1 MLSKNNYKLSNQKLS
16 AKKQRFKI
24 KKLSVGVASVLV
36 GTLFATYTGAEQA
49 SADTQVEPAVAT
61 ETDESTSETKTFKV
75 VEGAD
80 NVAETTPE
88 TSAPV
93 EAPAETSE
101 TVAEA
106 PEAEA
111 TAAPAEESAVADVEV
126 SETPEKATTEE
137 ADAKTPVVEEKT
149 EEVKAPAVAETKVAQ
164 SSGFR
169 AAKADEAKV
178 YSLSGQQPYVDSTGK
193 MSTGKVTSMDGY
205 VNKKKHTSNREEV
218 RVEVKFVPSAPKS
231 SKALPISVE
240 LTGNANYTIPDNIKI
255 NGKTVRLTGDGY
267 FYASGVTVEPNA
279 ENLIEFTI
287 TVTGRLNK
295 VTAFNVWITTA
306 RQGYARP
313 FEAKASDANKAFR
326 TNSLVATNTFD
337 PKAYSNVIQELE
349 APADKVEQV
358 EVPYETVYK
367 ADPELLGGQRQVE
380 KKGVSGQKTVITTHV
395 LGANN
400 QFVAKTSE
408 EITKQPEAE
417 IVRVGTKAETTTE
430 AIPFTT
436 VYEEDPNMKVTDKEV
451 IAVAGV
457 AGQKVTTKSYTLN
470 EQTGELTTQE
480 TVKVTDP
487 VNQVI
492 KHGPSGEINYQ
503 TEYRENKNL
512 TAGETKVIQAGKK
525 GASTKVYDS
534 LNGTATATFS
544 PKTEASVTREPQLI
558 VVLVEKS
565 GVVGK
570 DMYLST
576 DVSKLAPLWD
586 KMEDGDKLL
595 WISAL
600 RIPEKFD
607 DAKASYSVKGQ
618 DAAIKPLES
627 IGTITADQIPARF
640 NISDEDLKNAEIR
653 LETDLFTE
661 NENSLVNNKALVN
674 LLNKAGSRVISIR
687 NTGRNKQEFKKNG
700 FAEKAFQK
708 AKMPYKLDDQAGL
721 FSVTPNLVPTIVYK
735 PLTIAIADPSGELQI
750 TSAQLKVGSEV
761 KDLKVAAGKVQ
772 DEYTPKDDTPIEVS
786 YAFAG
791 KATQT
796 RAIEFNVTADGTSV
810 AKLSTNVQ
818 PKAHFEATTPTN
830 EVIEVGTKP
839 TSTSEEIPFE
849 TTYVTDEKMRADD
862 PEVVLVEG
870 KVGQKVTTINYTLDL
885 NTGKVTAQA
894 PQTVIT
900 AQPITRQIKRGVGK
914 ETSIPYTTTY
924 QASEKLDL
932 NKQEIKVKGKN
943 GVLQPN
949 GVVTRAAVTEIIL
962 VGTKPTVE
970 EKTLDFTTLYTAD
983 PMSLPTDPE
992 VIEQVGKAGK
1002 QVTTTKYKVDR
1013 KTGAVTALE
1022 PTVETTPAVDQIVK
1036 RGTGKTTVVAK
1047 PTKYVANVELAN
1059 KTTRE
1064 VVAGVDGIIHPNGK
1078 VLTEVVARVVEV
1090 GTKPV
1095 VVETAI
1101 EPQVIYQ
1108 NDPTMKKDD
1117 PEVVV
1122 VAGTAGKTIE
1132 TTTFTVDEQTGE
1144 VSSDTAVETIKAID
1158 RVIKRG
1164 SGEENQIPYQTRYE
1178 ADETMVNGTTAVK
1191 VAGQLGIK
1199 HPNGTT
1205 TKEPVTELILVGTK
1219 PVVVETAI
1227 EPQVIYQD
1235 DPTMKKDD
1243 PEVIMVA
1250 GTAGKTIETT
1260 TFAVNEQTGELSS
1273 SVATETIA
1281 ATDRVIKRGSG
1292 EETQIPYQTR
1302 YEADATKQ
1310 NGTKAVKVA
1319 GQVGTKHPNGTTTK
1333 EPVTELILVGTK
1345 PVVVETTIEPQVIYQ
1360 DDPTMKK
1367 DDPEVIVVAGTAGK
1381 TIETTT
1387 FAVNEQT
1394 GELSSS
1400 VATETLKAIDRVI
1413 KRGSGEE
1420 TQIPYQTRYEADA
1433 TKQNGTTAVKVAGQ
1447 VGIKHPNGTTTKEPV
1462 TELILVGT
1470 KPVVVETAI
1479 EPQVIYQ
1486 DDPTMKKDDPEVIV
1500 VPGTAGKTIETTT
1513 FAVNEQTGEL
1523 SSSVATETLKAIDRV
1538 IKRGSG
1544 EETQIPYQTRY
1555 KGDESL
1561 AKGERVVAI
1570 PGQVGIKHPNGT
1582 VTKEPVTE
1590 IILVGTKPE
1599 VVVEELDFTI
1609 LCEADPT
1616 LPVGTTVIVQAGEKG
1631 QKIKTITYR
1640 VDEET
1645 GELIAEETEEVIA
1658 PVTQL
1663 VKQGTK
1669 VEEPQPEVK
1678 PVAKVETPKAQPKVE
1693 LPQTG
1698 DVNENNLALLGLLGL
1713 TGAGLLVVGRRKR
1726 QTK

>member
-1 MLSKNNYKLSNQKLS
+1 
-16 AKKQRFKI
+16 
-24 KKLSVGVASVLV
+24 
-36 GTLFATYTGAEQA
+36 
-49 SADTQVEPAVAT
+49 
-61 ETDESTSETKTFKV
+61 
-75 VEGAD
+75 
-80 NVAETTPE
+80 
-88 TSAPV
+88 
-93 EAPAETSE
+93 
-101 TVAEA
+101 
-106 PEAEA
+106 
-111 TAAPAEESAVADVEV
+111 
-126 SETPEKATTEE
+126 
-137 ADAKTPVVEEKT
+137 
-149 EEVKAPAVAETKVAQ
+149 
-164 SSGFR
+164 
-169 AAKADEAKV
+169 
-178 YSLSGQQPYVDSTGK
+178 
-193 MSTGKVTSMDGY
+193 MDGY
-205 VNKKKHTSNREEV
+205 VDKKKHTTRSEVV
-218 RVEVKFVPSAPKS
+218 RVEVKYVPSAKTG
-231 SKALPISVE
+231 KELPISIE
-240 LTGNANYTIPDNIKI
+240 LTSNSNYELPSSIKV
-255 NGKTVRLTGDGY
+255 NGTSVALTGDGY
-267 FYASGVTVEPNA
+267 YYSKNVKVRPN
-279 ENLIEFTI
+279 EESLIEFT
-287 TVTGRLNK
+287 VNVSGRLNK
-295 VTAFNVWITTA
+295 VTSFNIYIATA
-306 RQGYARP
+306 NQGYGQP
-313 FEAKASDANKAFR
+313 FPAKHQGQAFI
-326 TNSLVATNTFD
+326 NNALVATNKFD
-337 PKAYSNVIQELE
+337 SKAYNDVIQELE

-367 ADPELLGGQRQVE
+367 ADPELLGGQRQ
-380 KKGVSGQKTVITTHV
+380 GVSGQKTVITTHV

-430 AIPFTT
+430 AIPFVT
-436 VYEEDPNMKVTDKEV
+436 VYEEDPTMKVTDKEV

-457 AGQKVTTKSYTLN
+457 ADQKVTTKTYTLN

-525 GASTKVYDS
+525 GASTKVYDPV
-534 LNGTATATFS
+534 NGTATATFS

-558 VVLVEKS
+558 VVLVENS
-565 GVVGK
+565 GVV

-618 DAAIKPLES
+618 DTAIKPLES

-661 NENSLVNNKALVN
+661 NENSLINNKALVN

-687 NTGRNKQEFKKNG
+687 NTGQNKQEFKKFG

-721 FSVTPNLVPTIVYK
+721 LSVTPNLIPTIVYK

-818 PKAHFEATTPTN
+818 PKAHFEVTTPTN
-830 EVIEVGTKP
+830 EIIEVGTKP

-849 TTYVTDEKMRADD
+849 TIYVTDEKMRADA

-885 NTGKVTAQA
+885 NTGKVTAQP
-894 PQTVIT
+894 PQEVIT
-900 AQPITRQIKRGVGK
+900 AKPITHQIKRGVGK
-914 ETSIPYTTTY
+914 ETSLPYTTIY

-1036 RGTGKTTVVAK
+1036 RGTGKTTIVAK

-1064 VVAGVDGIIHPNGK
+1064 VVAGVDGVVHPNGK
-1078 VLTEVVARVVEV
+1078 VLTEVVARV
-1090 GTKPV
+1090 
-1095 VVETAI
+1095 I
-1101 EPQVIYQ
+1101 E
-1108 NDPTMKKDD
+1108 
-1117 PEVVV
+1117 
-1122 VAGTAGKTIE
+1122 
-1132 TTTFTVDEQTGE
+1132 
-1144 VSSDTAVETIKAID
+1144 
-1158 RVIKRG
+1158 
-1164 SGEENQIPYQTRYE
+1164 
-1178 ADETMVNGTTAVK
+1178 
-1191 VAGQLGIK
+1191 
-1199 HPNGTT
+1199 
-1205 TKEPVTELILVGTK
+1205 
-1219 PVVVETAI
+1219 
-1227 EPQVIYQD
+1227 
-1235 DPTMKKDD
+1235 
-1243 PEVIMVA
+1243 
-1250 GTAGKTIETT
+1250 
-1260 TFAVNEQTGELSS
+1260 
-1273 SVATETIA
+1273 
-1281 ATDRVIKRGSG
+1281 
-1292 EETQIPYQTR
+1292 
-1302 YEADATKQ
+1302 
-1310 NGTKAVKVA
+1310 
-1319 GQVGTKHPNGTTTK
+1319 
-1333 EPVTELILVGTK
+1333 
-1345 PVVVETTIEPQVIYQ
+1345 
-1360 DDPTMKK
+1360 
-1367 DDPEVIVVAGTAGK
+1367 
-1381 TIETTT
+1381 
-1387 FAVNEQT
+1387 
-1394 GELSSS
+1394 
-1400 VATETLKAIDRVI
+1400 
-1413 KRGSGEE
+1413 
-1420 TQIPYQTRYEADA
+1420 
-1433 TKQNGTTAVKVAGQ
+1433 
-1447 VGIKHPNGTTTKEPV
+1447 
-1462 TELILVGT
+1462 VGT

-1513 FAVNEQTGEL
+1513 FTVNEQTGEV
-1523 SSSVATETLKAIDRV
+1523 SSSTAVETIKAIDHV

-1544 EETQIPYQTRY
+1544 EENQIPYQTRY
-1555 KGDESL
+1555 EADETM
-1561 AKGERVVAI
+1561 ANGTTAVKVA
-1570 PGQVGIKHPNGT
+1570 GQVGIKHPNGT

-1693 LPQTG
+1693 SPQTG
-1698 DVNENNLALLGLLGL
+1698 DVNENNLSLLGLLGL
-1713 TGAGLLVVGRRKR
+1713 TGAGLLAVGRRKR
-1726 QTK
+1726 QIK

>member
-1 MLSKNNYKLSNQKLS
+1 
-16 AKKQRFKI
+16 
-24 KKLSVGVASVLV
+24 
-36 GTLFATYTGAEQA
+36 
-49 SADTQVEPAVAT
+49 
-61 ETDESTSETKTFKV
+61 
-75 VEGAD
+75 
-80 NVAETTPE
+80 
-88 TSAPV
+88 
-93 EAPAETSE
+93 
-101 TVAEA
+101 
-106 PEAEA
+106 
-111 TAAPAEESAVADVEV
+111 
-126 SETPEKATTEE
+126 
-137 ADAKTPVVEEKT
+137 
-149 EEVKAPAVAETKVAQ
+149 
-164 SSGFR
+164 
-169 AAKADEAKV
+169 
-178 YSLSGQQPYVDSTGK
+178 
-193 MSTGKVTSMDGY
+193 MD
-205 VNKKKHTSNREEV
+205 KKKHTTRSEV
-218 RVEVKFVPSAPKS
+218 VHVEVKYVPSAKTG
-231 SKALPISVE
+231 KELPISIE
-240 LTGNANYTIPDNIKI
+240 LTSNSNYELPSSIKV
-255 NGKTVRLTGDGY
+255 NGTSVALTGDGY
-267 FYASGVTVEPNA
+267 YYSKNVKVRPN
-279 ENLIEFTI
+279 EESLIEFT
-287 TVTGRLNK
+287 VNVSGRLNK
-295 VTAFNVWITTA
+295 VTSFNIYIATA
-306 RQGYARP
+306 NQGYGQP
-313 FEAKASDANKAFR
+313 FPAKHQGQAFI
-326 TNSLVATNTFD
+326 NNALVATNKFD
-337 PKAYSNVIQELE
+337 SKAYNDVIQELE

-430 AIPFTT
+430 AIPFVT
-436 VYEEDPNMKVTDKEV
+436 VYEEDPTMKVTDKEV

-457 AGQKVTTKSYTLN
+457 AGQKVTTKTYTLN

-525 GASTKVYDS
+525 GASTKVYDPV
-534 LNGTATATFS
+534 NGTATATFS

-558 VVLVEKS
+558 VVLVENS
-565 GVVGK
+565 GVV

-618 DAAIKPLES
+618 DTAIKPLES

-661 NENSLVNNKALVN
+661 NENSLINNKALVN

-687 NTGRNKQEFKKNG
+687 NTGQNKQEFKKFG

-721 FSVTPNLVPTIVYK
+721 LSVTPNLIPTIVYK

-818 PKAHFEATTPTN
+818 PKAHFEVTTPTN
-830 EVIEVGTKP
+830 EIIEVGTKP

-849 TTYVTDEKMRADD
+849 TIYVTDEKMRADA

-885 NTGKVTAQA
+885 NTGKVTAQP
-894 PQTVIT
+894 PQEVIT
-900 AQPITRQIKRGVGK
+900 AKPITHQIKRGVGK
-914 ETSIPYTTTY
+914 ETSLPYTTIY

-1036 RGTGKTTVVAK
+1036 RGTGKTTIVAK

-1059 KTTRE
+1059 KTTRG
-1064 VVAGVDGIIHPNGK
+1064 VVAGVDGVVHPNGK
-1078 VLTEVVARVVEV
+1078 VLTEVVARVIEV
-1090 GTKPV
+1090 GTK
-1095 VVETAI
+1095 
-1101 EPQVIYQ
+1101 
-1108 NDPTMKKDD
+1108 
-1117 PEVVV
+1117 
-1122 VAGTAGKTIE
+1122 
-1132 TTTFTVDEQTGE
+1132 
-1144 VSSDTAVETIKAID
+1144 
-1158 RVIKRG
+1158 
-1164 SGEENQIPYQTRYE
+1164 
-1178 ADETMVNGTTAVK
+1178 
-1191 VAGQLGIK
+1191 L
-1199 HPNGTT
+1199 
-1205 TKEPVTELILVGTK
+1205 
-1219 PVVVETAI
+1219 
-1227 EPQVIYQD
+1227 
-1235 DPTMKKDD
+1235 
-1243 PEVIMVA
+1243 
-1250 GTAGKTIETT
+1250 
-1260 TFAVNEQTGELSS
+1260 
-1273 SVATETIA
+1273 
-1281 ATDRVIKRGSG
+1281 
-1292 EETQIPYQTR
+1292 
-1302 YEADATKQ
+1302 
-1310 NGTKAVKVA
+1310 
-1319 GQVGTKHPNGTTTK
+1319 
-1333 EPVTELILVGTK
+1333 
-1345 PVVVETTIEPQVIYQ
+1345 
-1360 DDPTMKK
+1360 
-1367 DDPEVIVVAGTAGK
+1367 
-1381 TIETTT
+1381 
-1387 FAVNEQT
+1387 
-1394 GELSSS
+1394 
-1400 VATETLKAIDRVI
+1400 
-1413 KRGSGEE
+1413 
-1420 TQIPYQTRYEADA
+1420 
-1433 TKQNGTTAVKVAGQ
+1433 
-1447 VGIKHPNGTTTKEPV
+1447 
-1462 TELILVGT
+1462 
-1470 KPVVVETAI
+1470 VVVETAI

-1513 FAVNEQTGEL
+1513 FTVNEQTGEV
-1523 SSSVATETLKAIDRV
+1523 SSSTAVETIKAIDHV

-1616 LPVGTTVIVQAGEKG
+1616 LPVGTTVIVQAGK
-1631 QKIKTITYR
+1631 K
-1640 VDEET
+1640 D
-1645 GELIAEETEEVIA
+1645 
-1658 PVTQL
+1658 
-1663 VKQGTK
+1663 
-1669 VEEPQPEVK
+1669 
-1678 PVAKVETPKAQPKVE
+1678 
-1693 LPQTG
+1693 
-1698 DVNENNLALLGLLGL
+1698 
-1713 TGAGLLVVGRRKR
+1713 KR
-1726 QTK
+1726 SRP

>member
-1 MLSKNNYKLSNQKLS
+1 
-16 AKKQRFKI
+16 
-24 KKLSVGVASVLV
+24 
-36 GTLFATYTGAEQA
+36 
-49 SADTQVEPAVAT
+49 
-61 ETDESTSETKTFKV
+61 
-75 VEGAD
+75 
-80 NVAETTPE
+80 
-88 TSAPV
+88 
-93 EAPAETSE
+93 
-101 TVAEA
+101 
-106 PEAEA
+106 
-111 TAAPAEESAVADVEV
+111 
-126 SETPEKATTEE
+126 
-137 ADAKTPVVEEKT
+137 
-149 EEVKAPAVAETKVAQ
+149 
-164 SSGFR
+164 
-169 AAKADEAKV
+169 
-178 YSLSGQQPYVDSTGK
+178 
-193 MSTGKVTSMDGY
+193 MD
-205 VNKKKHTSNREEV
+205 KKKHTTRSEVV
-218 RVEVKFVPSAPKS
+218 RVEVKYVPSAKTG
-231 SKALPISVE
+231 KELPISIE
-240 LTGNANYTIPDNIKI
+240 LTSNSNYELPSSIKV
-255 NGKTVRLTGDGY
+255 NGTSVALTGDGY
-267 FYASGVTVEPNA
+267 YYSKNVKVRPN
-279 ENLIEFTI
+279 EESLIEFTVNI
-287 TVTGRLNK
+287 SGRLNK
-295 VTAFNVWITTA
+295 VTSFNIYIATA
-306 RQGYARP
+306 NQGYGQP
-313 FEAKASDANKAFR
+313 FPAKHQGQAFI
-326 TNSLVATNTFD
+326 NNALVATNKFD
-337 PKAYSNVIQELE
+337 SKAYNDVIQELE

-430 AIPFTT
+430 AIPFVT
-436 VYEEDPNMKVTDKEV
+436 VYEEDPTMKVTDKEV

-457 AGQKVTTKSYTLN
+457 AGQKVTTKTYTLN

-525 GASTKVYDS
+525 GASTKVYDPV
-534 LNGTATATFS
+534 NGTATATFS

-558 VVLVEKS
+558 VVLVENS
-565 GVVGK
+565 GVV

-618 DAAIKPLES
+618 DTAIKPLES

-661 NENSLVNNKALVN
+661 NENSLINNKALVN

-687 NTGRNKQEFKKNG
+687 NTGQNKQEFKKFG

-721 FSVTPNLVPTIVYK
+721 LSVTPNLIPTIVYK

-818 PKAHFEATTPTN
+818 PKAHFEVTTPTN
-830 EVIEVGTKP
+830 EIIEVGTKP

-849 TTYVTDEKMRADD
+849 TIYVTDEKMRADA

-885 NTGKVTAQA
+885 NTGKVTAQP
-894 PQTVIT
+894 PQEVIT
-900 AQPITRQIKRGVGK
+900 AKPITHQIKRGVGK
-914 ETSIPYTTTY
+914 ETSLPYTTIY

-1036 RGTGKTTVVAK
+1036 RGTGKTTIVAK

-1064 VVAGVDGIIHPNGK
+1064 VVAGVVHPNGK
-1078 VLTEVVARVVEV
+1078 VLTEVVARV
-1090 GTKPV
+1090 
-1095 VVETAI
+1095 I
-1101 EPQVIYQ
+1101 E
-1108 NDPTMKKDD
+1108 
-1117 PEVVV
+1117 
-1122 VAGTAGKTIE
+1122 
-1132 TTTFTVDEQTGE
+1132 
-1144 VSSDTAVETIKAID
+1144 
-1158 RVIKRG
+1158 
-1164 SGEENQIPYQTRYE
+1164 
-1178 ADETMVNGTTAVK
+1178 
-1191 VAGQLGIK
+1191 
-1199 HPNGTT
+1199 
-1205 TKEPVTELILVGTK
+1205 VGTK

-1243 PEVIMVA
+1243 PEVIVVP

-1260 TFAVNEQTGELSS
+1260 TFTVNEQTGEVSS
-1273 SVATETIA
+1273 STAVETIKA
-1281 ATDRVIKRGSG
+1281 IDHVIKRGSG
-1292 EETQIPYQTR
+1292 EENQIPYQTR
-1302 YEADATKQ
+1302 YEAD
-1310 NGTKAVKVA
+1310 
-1319 GQVGTKHPNGTTTK
+1319 
-1333 EPVTELILVGTK
+1333 
-1345 PVVVETTIEPQVIYQ
+1345 ET
-1360 DDPTMKK
+1360 M
-1367 DDPEVIVVAGTAGK
+1367 A
-1381 TIETTT
+1381 
-1387 FAVNEQT
+1387 
-1394 GELSSS
+1394 
-1400 VATETLKAIDRVI
+1400 
-1413 KRGSGEE
+1413 
-1420 TQIPYQTRYEADA
+1420 
-1433 TKQNGTTAVKVAGQ
+1433 NGTTAVKVAGQ

-1523 SSSVATETLKAIDRV
+1523 SSSVATEMIKAIDRVIKRGSGEETQIPYQTRYKADATKTNGEKAVKVAGQVGIKHPNGTVTKEPVTELILVGTKPVVVETAIEPQVIYQDDPTMKKDDPEVIVVPGTAGKTIETTTFAVNEQTGELSSSVATETIAAIDRV

-1698 DVNENNLALLGLLGL
+1698 DVNENNLSLLGLLGL
-1713 TGAGLLVVGRRKR
+1713 TGAGLLAVGRRKR
-1726 QTK
+1726 QIK

>member
-1 MLSKNNYKLSNQKLS
+1 MTPAPAIQAETEAPVVDTEASK
-16 AKKQRFKI
+16 
-24 KKLSVGVASVLV
+24 ASVN
-36 GTLFATYTGAEQA
+36 TEAK
-49 SADTQVEPAVAT
+49 AVT
-61 ETDESTSETKTFKV
+61 
-75 VEGAD
+75 
-80 NVAETTPE
+80 N
-88 TSAPV
+88 
-93 EAPAETSE
+93 
-101 TVAEA
+101 
-106 PEAEA
+106 
-111 TAAPAEESAVADVEV
+111 
-126 SETPEKATTEE
+126 E
-137 ADAKTPVVEEKT
+137 ADPVPVVENEYS
-149 EEVKAPAVAETKVAQ
+149 Q

-169 AAKADEAKV
+169 AAKANEVKVYILDSQVAIKNGGAKV
-178 YSLSGQQPYVDSTGK
+178 TA
-193 MSTGKVTSMDGY
+193 MDGY
-205 VNKKKHTSNREEV
+205 VDKKKHTTRSEVV
-218 RVEVKFVPSAPKS
+218 RVEVKYVPSAKTG
-231 SKALPISVE
+231 KELPISIE
-240 LTGNANYTIPDNIKI
+240 LTSNSNYELPSSIKV
-255 NGKTVRLTGDGY
+255 NGTSVALTGDGY
-267 FYASGVTVEPNA
+267 YYSKNVKVRPN
-279 ENLIEFTI
+279 EESVIEFT
-287 TVTGRLNK
+287 VNVSGRLNK
-295 VTAFNVWITTA
+295 VTSFNIYIATA
-306 RQGYARP
+306 NQGYAQP
-313 FEAKASDANKAFR
+313 FPAKHQGQAFI
-326 TNSLVATNTFD
+326 NNALVATNKFD
-337 PKAYSNVIQELE
+337 SKAYNDVIQELE
-349 APADKVEQV
+349 APDNKV

-380 KKGVSGQKTVITTHV
+380 KKGVSGKKTVITTHV

-430 AIPFTT
+430 AIPFVT
-436 VYEEDPNMKVTDKEV
+436 VYEEDPTMKVTDKEV

-457 AGQKVTTKSYTLN
+457 AGQKVTTKTYTLN

-525 GASTKVYDS
+525 GASTKVYDPV
-534 LNGTATATFS
+534 NGTATATFS

-558 VVLVEKS
+558 VVLVENS

-661 NENSLVNNKALVN
+661 NENSLINNKALVN
-674 LLNKAGSRVISIR
+674 LLNKASSRVISIR
-687 NTGRNKQEFKKNG
+687 NTGQNKQEFKKFG

-721 FSVTPNLVPTIVYK
+721 LSVTPNLIPTIVYK

-750 TSAQLKVGSEV
+750 TSAQLKVGFEV

-818 PKAHFEATTPTN
+818 PKAHFEVTTPTN
-830 EVIEVGTKP
+830 EIIEVGTKP

-849 TTYVTDEKMRADD
+849 TIYVTDEKMRADA

-885 NTGKVTAQA
+885 NTGKVTAQP
-894 PQTVIT
+894 PQEVIT
-900 AQPITRQIKRGVGK
+900 AKPITHQIKRGVGK
-914 ETSIPYTTTY
+914 ETSLLYTTIY

-1022 PTVETTPAVDQIVK
+1022 PTVETTPVVDQIVK
-1036 RGTGKTTVVAK
+1036 RGTGKTTIVAK

-1064 VVAGVDGIIHPNGK
+1064 VVAGVDGVVHQNGK
-1078 VLTEVVARVVEV
+1078 VLTEVVARVIEV

-1108 NDPTMKKDD
+1108 DDPTMKKDD
-1117 PEVVV
+1117 PEVIVV
-1122 VAGTAGKTIE
+1122 PGTAGKTIE
-1132 TTTFTVDEQTGE
+1132 TTTFTVNEQTGE
-1144 VSSDTAVETIKAID
+1144 VSSSTAVETIKAID

-1178 ADETMVNGTTAVK
+1178 ADETMAN
-1191 VAGQLGIK
+1191 
-1199 HPNGTT
+1199 
-1205 TKEPVTELILVGTK
+1205 
-1219 PVVVETAI
+1219 
-1227 EPQVIYQD
+1227 D
-1235 DPTMKKDD
+1235 
-1243 PEVIMVA
+1243 
-1250 GTAGKTIETT
+1250 
-1260 TFAVNEQTGELSS
+1260 
-1273 SVATETIA
+1273 
-1281 ATDRVIKRGSG
+1281 
-1292 EETQIPYQTR
+1292 
-1302 YEADATKQ
+1302 
-1310 NGTKAVKVA
+1310 
-1319 GQVGTKHPNGTTTK
+1319 
-1333 EPVTELILVGTK
+1333 
-1345 PVVVETTIEPQVIYQ
+1345 
-1360 DDPTMKK
+1360 
-1367 DDPEVIVVAGTAGK
+1367 
-1381 TIETTT
+1381 
-1387 FAVNEQT
+1387 
-1394 GELSSS
+1394 
-1400 VATETLKAIDRVI
+1400 
-1413 KRGSGEE
+1413 
-1420 TQIPYQTRYEADA
+1420 
-1433 TKQNGTTAVKVAGQ
+1433 TTAVKVAGQ

-1523 SSSVATETLKAIDRV
+1523 SSSVATEMIKAIDRVIKRGSGEETQIPYQTRYKADATKTNGEKAVKVAGQVGIKHPNGTVTKEPVTELILVGTKPVVVETAIEPQVIYQDDPTMKKDDPEVIVVPGTAGKTIETTTFAVNEQTGELSSSVATETIAAINRV

-1678 PVAKVETPKAQPKVE
+1678 PAAKVETPKAQTKVE

-1698 DVNENNLALLGLLGL
+1698 DVNENNLSLLGLLGL
-1713 TGAGLLVVGRRKR
+1713 TGAGLLAVGRRKR
-1726 QTK
+1726 QIK

>member
-1 MLSKNNYKLSNQKLS
+1 MLSKNNHKLSNQKLS

-36 GTLFATYTGAEQA
+36 GTMFATYTGADRA
-49 SADTQVEPAVAT
+49 SADTQVDPAVAT
-61 ETDESTSETKTFKV
+61 TETDDIKESSENDTLKLTEASTEV
-75 VEGAD
+75 TETMPENTETETVEE
-80 NVAETTPE
+80 AETPVE
-88 TSAPV
+88 TSVTPTPAIQEETEAPV
-93 EAPAETSE
+93 VDTETSE
-101 TVAEA
+101 TSANTEAKAE
-106 PEAEA
+106 
-111 TAAPAEESAVADVEV
+111 
-126 SETPEKATTEE
+126 TTEV
-137 ADAKTPVVEEKT
+137 DP
-149 EEVKAPAVAETKVAQ
+149 APVAETEYNQ

-169 AAKADEAKV
+169 AAKANEVKV
-178 YSLSGQQPYVDSTGK
+178 YSLDSQVAVKNG
-193 MSTGKVTSMDGY
+193 GAKVTAMDGY
-205 VNKKKHTSNREEV
+205 VDKKKHTTRSEVV
-218 RVEVKFVPSAPKS
+218 RVEVKYVPSAKTG
-231 SKALPISVE
+231 KELPISIE
-240 LTGNANYTIPDNIKI
+240 LTSNSNYELPSSIKV
-255 NGKTVRLTGDGY
+255 NGTSVALNGDGY
-267 FYASGVTVEPNA
+267 YYSKNVKVRPN
-279 ENLIEFTI
+279 EESVIEFT
-287 TVTGRLNK
+287 VNVSGRLNK
-295 VTAFNVWITTA
+295 VTSFNIYIATA
-306 RQGYARP
+306 NQGYAQP
-313 FEAKASDANKAFR
+313 FPAKHQGQAFI
-326 TNSLVATNTFD
+326 NNALVATNKFD
-337 PKAYSNVIQELE
+337 SKAYSDVIQELE

-380 KKGVSGQKTVITTHV
+380 KKGVSGQKTVVTTHV

-417 IVRVGTKAETTTE
+417 VVRVGTKAETTTE
-430 AIPFTT
+430 AIPFVT

-457 AGQKVTTKSYTLN
+457 AGQKVTTKTYTLN

-512 TAGETKVIQAGKK
+512 TAGETKVIQAGQK
-525 GASTKVYDS
+525 GASTKVYDPV
-534 LNGTATATFS
+534 NGTATTTFS

-558 VVLVEKS
+558 VVLVENS

-687 NTGRNKQEFKKNG
+687 NTGRNKQEFKKSG

-721 FSVTPNLVPTIVYK
+721 LSVTPNLIPTIVYK

-761 KDLKVAAGKVQ
+761 KDLNVTAGKVQ

-796 RAIEFNVTADGTSV
+796 RAIEFNVTADGASV

-830 EVIEVGTKP
+830 EIIEVGTKP

-849 TTYVTDEKMRADD
+849 TTYVTDEKMRADE

-870 KVGQKVTTINYTLDL
+870 KVGQQVTTINYTLDL
-885 NTGKVTAQA
+885 NTGKVTAQE

-970 EKTLDFTTLYTAD
+970 EKTIDFTTLYTAD

-992 VIEQVGKAGK
+992 VIEQVGKVGK

-1022 PTVETTPAVDQIVK
+1022 PTVETTPAIDQIVK

-1064 VVAGVDGIIHPNGK
+1064 VVAGVDGIVHPNGK

-1132 TTTFTVDEQTGE
+1132 TTTFTVNEQTGE
-1144 VSSDTAVETIKAID
+1144 VSSSTAVETLKAID

-1178 ADETMVNGTTAVK
+1178 ADETMANGTTAVK
-1191 VAGQLGIK
+1191 VAGQVGIK

-1243 PEVIMVA
+1243 PEVVVVP

-1260 TFAVNEQTGELSS
+1260 TFVVDEQTGEVSS

-1281 ATDRVIKRGSG
+1281 AIDRVIKRGSG

-1310 NGTKAVKVA
+1310 NGTTAVKVA
-1319 GQVGTKHPNGTTTK
+1319 GQVGIKHPNGTTTK

-1345 PVVVETTIEPQVIYQ
+1345 PVVVETAIEPQVIYQ

-1400 VATETLKAIDRVI
+1400 VATETIAAIDRVI

-1500 VPGTAGKTIETTT
+1500 VPGTAGKTIETTS
-1513 FAVNEQTGEL
+1513 FAVNEQTGEV
-1523 SSSVATETLKAIDRV
+1523 SSSVATETIAAIDRV

-1713 TGAGLLVVGRRKR
+1713 TGAGLLAVGRRKR

>member
-1 MLSKNNYKLSNQKLS
+1 M
-16 AKKQRFKI
+16 
-24 KKLSVGVASVLV
+24 
-36 GTLFATYTGAEQA
+36 
-49 SADTQVEPAVAT
+49 
-61 ETDESTSETKTFKV
+61 
-75 VEGAD
+75 
-80 NVAETTPE
+80 
-88 TSAPV
+88 
-93 EAPAETSE
+93 
-101 TVAEA
+101 
-106 PEAEA
+106 
-111 TAAPAEESAVADVEV
+111 
-126 SETPEKATTEE
+126 
-137 ADAKTPVVEEKT
+137 
-149 EEVKAPAVAETKVAQ
+149 
-164 SSGFR
+164 
-169 AAKADEAKV
+169 
-178 YSLSGQQPYVDSTGK
+178 
-193 MSTGKVTSMDGY
+193 
-205 VNKKKHTSNREEV
+205 
-218 RVEVKFVPSAPKS
+218 
-231 SKALPISVE
+231 
-240 LTGNANYTIPDNIKI
+240 
-255 NGKTVRLTGDGY
+255 
-267 FYASGVTVEPNA
+267 
-279 ENLIEFTI
+279 
-287 TVTGRLNK
+287 
-295 VTAFNVWITTA
+295 
-306 RQGYARP
+306 
-313 FEAKASDANKAFR
+313 
-326 TNSLVATNTFD
+326 
-337 PKAYSNVIQELE
+337 
-349 APADKVEQV
+349 
-358 EVPYETVYK
+358 
-367 ADPELLGGQRQVE
+367 E

-430 AIPFTT
+430 AIPFVT
-436 VYEEDPNMKVTDKEV
+436 VYEEDPTMKVTDKEV

-457 AGQKVTTKSYTLN
+457 AGQKVTTKTYTLN

-525 GASTKVYDS
+525 GASTKVYDPV
-534 LNGTATATFS
+534 NGTATATFS

-558 VVLVEKS
+558 VVLVENS
-565 GVVGK
+565 GVV

-618 DAAIKPLES
+618 DTAIKPLES

-661 NENSLVNNKALVN
+661 NENSLINNKALVN

-687 NTGRNKQEFKKNG
+687 NTGQNKQEFKKFG

-721 FSVTPNLVPTIVYK
+721 LSVTPNLIPTIVYK

-772 DEYTPKDDTPIEVS
+772 DEYTPKDDTPIEEVS

-796 RAIEFNVTADGTSV
+796 RAIEFNVTADGKSV

-818 PKAHFEATTPTN
+818 PKAHFEVTTPTN
-830 EVIEVGTKP
+830 EIIEVGTKP

-849 TTYVTDEKMRADD
+849 TIYVTDEKMRADA

-870 KVGQKVTTINYTLDL
+870 KVGQKVTTINYTHDL
-885 NTGKVTAQA
+885 NTGKVTAQP
-894 PQTVIT
+894 PQEVIT
-900 AQPITRQIKRGVGK
+900 AKPITHQIKRGVGK
-914 ETSIPYTTTY
+914 ETSLPYTTIY

-1036 RGTGKTTVVAK
+1036 RGTGKTTIVAK

-1064 VVAGVDGIIHPNGK
+1064 VVAGVDGVVHPNGK
-1078 VLTEVVARVVEV
+1078 VLTEVVARV
-1090 GTKPV
+1090 
-1095 VVETAI
+1095 I
-1101 EPQVIYQ
+1101 E
-1108 NDPTMKKDD
+1108 
-1117 PEVVV
+1117 
-1122 VAGTAGKTIE
+1122 
-1132 TTTFTVDEQTGE
+1132 
-1144 VSSDTAVETIKAID
+1144 
-1158 RVIKRG
+1158 
-1164 SGEENQIPYQTRYE
+1164 
-1178 ADETMVNGTTAVK
+1178 
-1191 VAGQLGIK
+1191 
-1199 HPNGTT
+1199 
-1205 TKEPVTELILVGTK
+1205 
-1219 PVVVETAI
+1219 
-1227 EPQVIYQD
+1227 
-1235 DPTMKKDD
+1235 
-1243 PEVIMVA
+1243 
-1250 GTAGKTIETT
+1250 
-1260 TFAVNEQTGELSS
+1260 
-1273 SVATETIA
+1273 
-1281 ATDRVIKRGSG
+1281 
-1292 EETQIPYQTR
+1292 
-1302 YEADATKQ
+1302 
-1310 NGTKAVKVA
+1310 
-1319 GQVGTKHPNGTTTK
+1319 
-1333 EPVTELILVGTK
+1333 
-1345 PVVVETTIEPQVIYQ
+1345 
-1360 DDPTMKK
+1360 
-1367 DDPEVIVVAGTAGK
+1367 
-1381 TIETTT
+1381 
-1387 FAVNEQT
+1387 
-1394 GELSSS
+1394 
-1400 VATETLKAIDRVI
+1400 
-1413 KRGSGEE
+1413 
-1420 TQIPYQTRYEADA
+1420 
-1433 TKQNGTTAVKVAGQ
+1433 
-1447 VGIKHPNGTTTKEPV
+1447 
-1462 TELILVGT
+1462 VGT

-1513 FAVNEQTGEL
+1513 FTVNEQTGEVSSSTAVETIKAIDHVIKRGSGEENQIPYQTRYEADETMANGTTAVKVAGQVGIKHPNGTTTKEPVTELILVGTKPVVVETAIEPQYQDDPTMKKDDPEVIVVPGTAGKTIETTTFAVNEQTGEL
-1523 SSSVATETLKAIDRV
+1523 SSSVATEMIKAIDRV

-1555 KGDESL
+1555 KAD
-1561 AKGERVVAI
+1561 ATKTNGEKAVKVA
-1570 PGQVGIKHPNGT
+1570 GQVGIKHPNGT

-1609 LCEADPT
+1609 LCEANPT

-1698 DVNENNLALLGLLGL
+1698 DVNENNLSLLGLLGL
-1713 TGAGLLVVGRRKR
+1713 TGAGLLAVGRRKR
-1726 QTK
+1726 QIK

>member
-1 MLSKNNYKLSNQKLS
+1 
-16 AKKQRFKI
+16 
-24 KKLSVGVASVLV
+24 
-36 GTLFATYTGAEQA
+36 
-49 SADTQVEPAVAT
+49 
-61 ETDESTSETKTFKV
+61 
-75 VEGAD
+75 
-80 NVAETTPE
+80 
-88 TSAPV
+88 
-93 EAPAETSE
+93 
-101 TVAEA
+101 
-106 PEAEA
+106 
-111 TAAPAEESAVADVEV
+111 
-126 SETPEKATTEE
+126 
-137 ADAKTPVVEEKT
+137 
-149 EEVKAPAVAETKVAQ
+149 
-164 SSGFR
+164 
-169 AAKADEAKV
+169 
-178 YSLSGQQPYVDSTGK
+178 
-193 MSTGKVTSMDGY
+193 MDGY
-205 VNKKKHTSNREEV
+205 VDKKKHTTRSEVV
-218 RVEVKFVPSAPKS
+218 RVEVKYVPSAKTG
-231 SKALPISVE
+231 KELPISIE
-240 LTGNANYTIPDNIKI
+240 LTSNSNYELPSSIKV
-255 NGKTVRLTGDGY
+255 NGTSVALTGDGY
-267 FYASGVTVEPNA
+267 YYSKNVKVRPN
-279 ENLIEFTI
+279 EESLIEFT
-287 TVTGRLNK
+287 VNVSGRLNK
-295 VTAFNVWITTA
+295 VTSFNIYIATA
-306 RQGYARP
+306 NQGYGQP
-313 FEAKASDANKAFR
+313 FPAKHQGQAFI
-326 TNSLVATNTFD
+326 NNALVATNKFD
-337 PKAYSNVIQELE
+337 SKAYNDVIQELE
-349 APADKVEQV
+349 APADKV

-430 AIPFTT
+430 AIPFVT
-436 VYEEDPNMKVTDKEV
+436 VYEEDPTMKVTDKEV

-457 AGQKVTTKSYTLN
+457 AGQKVTTKTYTLN

-525 GASTKVYDS
+525 GASTKVYDPVNS
-534 LNGTATATFS
+534 TATATFS

-558 VVLVEKS
+558 VVLVENS
-565 GVVGK
+565 GVV

-618 DAAIKPLES
+618 DTAIKPLES

-661 NENSLVNNKALVN
+661 NENSLINNKALVN

-687 NTGRNKQEFKKNG
+687 NTGQNKQEFKKFG

-721 FSVTPNLVPTIVYK
+721 LSVTPNLIPTIVYK

-796 RAIEFNVTADGTSV
+796 RAIEFNVTADVTSV

-818 PKAHFEATTPTN
+818 PKAHFEVTTPTN
-830 EVIEVGTKP
+830 EIIEVGTKP

-849 TTYVTDEKMRADD
+849 TIYVTDEKMRADAR
-862 PEVVLVEG
+862 EVVLVEG

-885 NTGKVTAQA
+885 NTGKVTAQP
-894 PQTVIT
+894 PQEVIT
-900 AQPITRQIKRGVGK
+900 AKPITHQIKRGVGK
-914 ETSIPYTTTY
+914 ETSLPYTTIY

-1064 VVAGVDGIIHPNGK
+1064 VVAGVDGVVHPNGK
-1078 VLTEVVARVVEV
+1078 VLTEVVARV
-1090 GTKPV
+1090 
-1095 VVETAI
+1095 I
-1101 EPQVIYQ
+1101 E
-1108 NDPTMKKDD
+1108 
-1117 PEVVV
+1117 
-1122 VAGTAGKTIE
+1122 
-1132 TTTFTVDEQTGE
+1132 
-1144 VSSDTAVETIKAID
+1144 
-1158 RVIKRG
+1158 
-1164 SGEENQIPYQTRYE
+1164 
-1178 ADETMVNGTTAVK
+1178 
-1191 VAGQLGIK
+1191 
-1199 HPNGTT
+1199 
-1205 TKEPVTELILVGTK
+1205 VGTK

-1243 PEVIMVA
+1243 PEVIVIP

-1273 SVATETIA
+1273 SVATEMI
-1281 ATDRVIKRGSG
+1281 
-1292 EETQIPYQTR
+1292 
-1302 YEADATKQ
+1302 
-1310 NGTKAVKVA
+1310 
-1319 GQVGTKHPNGTTTK
+1319 
-1333 EPVTELILVGTK
+1333 
-1345 PVVVETTIEPQVIYQ
+1345 
-1360 DDPTMKK
+1360 
-1367 DDPEVIVVAGTAGK
+1367 
-1381 TIETTT
+1381 
-1387 FAVNEQT
+1387 
-1394 GELSSS
+1394 
-1400 VATETLKAIDRVI
+1400 KAIDRVI

-1433 TKQNGTTAVKVAGQ
+1433 TKTNGEKAVKVAGQ

-1500 VPGTAGKTIETTT
+1500 IPGTAGKTIETTT

-1523 SSSVATETLKAIDRV
+1523 SSSVATETIAAIDRV
-1538 IKRGSG
+1538 TKRGSG

-1555 KGDESL
+1555 KCDESL

-1698 DVNENNLALLGLLGL
+1698 DVNENNLSLLGLLGF
-1713 TGAGLLVVGRRKR
+1713 TGAGLLAVGRRKR
-1726 QTK
+1726 QIK

>member
-1 MLSKNNYKLSNQKLS
+1 M
-16 AKKQRFKI
+16 
-24 KKLSVGVASVLV
+24 
-36 GTLFATYTGAEQA
+36 
-49 SADTQVEPAVAT
+49 
-61 ETDESTSETKTFKV
+61 
-75 VEGAD
+75 
-80 NVAETTPE
+80 
-88 TSAPV
+88 
-93 EAPAETSE
+93 
-101 TVAEA
+101 
-106 PEAEA
+106 
-111 TAAPAEESAVADVEV
+111 
-126 SETPEKATTEE
+126 
-137 ADAKTPVVEEKT
+137 
-149 EEVKAPAVAETKVAQ
+149 
-164 SSGFR
+164 
-169 AAKADEAKV
+169 
-178 YSLSGQQPYVDSTGK
+178 
-193 MSTGKVTSMDGY
+193 
-205 VNKKKHTSNREEV
+205 
-218 RVEVKFVPSAPKS
+218 
-231 SKALPISVE
+231 
-240 LTGNANYTIPDNIKI
+240 
-255 NGKTVRLTGDGY
+255 
-267 FYASGVTVEPNA
+267 
-279 ENLIEFTI
+279 
-287 TVTGRLNK
+287 
-295 VTAFNVWITTA
+295 
-306 RQGYARP
+306 
-313 FEAKASDANKAFR
+313 
-326 TNSLVATNTFD
+326 
-337 PKAYSNVIQELE
+337 
-349 APADKVEQV
+349 
-358 EVPYETVYK
+358 
-367 ADPELLGGQRQVE
+367 E

-430 AIPFTT
+430 AIPFVT
-436 VYEEDPNMKVTDKEV
+436 VYEEDPTMKVTDKEV

-457 AGQKVTTKSYTLN
+457 AGQKVTTKTYTLN

-525 GASTKVYDS
+525 GASTKVYDPV
-534 LNGTATATFS
+534 NGTATATFS

-558 VVLVEKS
+558 VVLVENS
-565 GVVGK
+565 GVV

-618 DAAIKPLES
+618 DTAIKPLES

-661 NENSLVNNKALVN
+661 NENSLINNKALVN

-687 NTGRNKQEFKKNG
+687 NTGQNKQEFKKFG

-721 FSVTPNLVPTIVYK
+721 LSVTPNLIPTIVYK

-772 DEYTPKDDTPIEVS
+772 DEYTPKDDTPIEEVS

-818 PKAHFEATTPTN
+818 PKAHFEVTTPTN
-830 EVIEVGTKP
+830 EIIEVGTKP

-849 TTYVTDEKMRADD
+849 TIYVTDEKMRADA

-885 NTGKVTAQA
+885 NTGKVTAQP
-894 PQTVIT
+894 PQEVIT
-900 AQPITRQIKRGVGK
+900 AKPITHQIKRGVGK
-914 ETSIPYTTTY
+914 ETSLPYTTIY

-1036 RGTGKTTVVAK
+1036 RGTGKTTIVAK

-1064 VVAGVDGIIHPNGK
+1064 VVAGVDGVVHPNGK
-1078 VLTEVVARVVEV
+1078 VLTEVVARV
-1090 GTKPV
+1090 
-1095 VVETAI
+1095 I
-1101 EPQVIYQ
+1101 E
-1108 NDPTMKKDD
+1108 
-1117 PEVVV
+1117 
-1122 VAGTAGKTIE
+1122 
-1132 TTTFTVDEQTGE
+1132 
-1144 VSSDTAVETIKAID
+1144 
-1158 RVIKRG
+1158 
-1164 SGEENQIPYQTRYE
+1164 
-1178 ADETMVNGTTAVK
+1178 
-1191 VAGQLGIK
+1191 
-1199 HPNGTT
+1199 
-1205 TKEPVTELILVGTK
+1205 VGTK

-1243 PEVIMVA
+1243 PEVIVVP

-1260 TFAVNEQTGELSS
+1260 TFTVNEQTGEVSS
-1273 SVATETIA
+1273 STAVETIKA
-1281 ATDRVIKRGSG
+1281 IDHVIKRGSG
-1292 EETQIPYQTR
+1292 EENQIPYQTR
-1302 YEADATKQ
+1302 YEAD
-1310 NGTKAVKVA
+1310 
-1319 GQVGTKHPNGTTTK
+1319 
-1333 EPVTELILVGTK
+1333 
-1345 PVVVETTIEPQVIYQ
+1345 ET
-1360 DDPTMKK
+1360 M
-1367 DDPEVIVVAGTAGK
+1367 A
-1381 TIETTT
+1381 
-1387 FAVNEQT
+1387 
-1394 GELSSS
+1394 
-1400 VATETLKAIDRVI
+1400 
-1413 KRGSGEE
+1413 
-1420 TQIPYQTRYEADA
+1420 
-1433 TKQNGTTAVKVAGQ
+1433 NGTTAVKVAGQ
-1447 VGIKHPNGTTTKEPV
+1447 VGIKHPNGTKTKEPV

-1523 SSSVATETLKAIDRV
+1523 SSSVATETIAAIDRV
-1538 IKRGSG
+1538 IKRCSG

-1561 AKGERVVAI
+1561 AKGERVVAL

-1609 LCEADPT
+1609 LCEANPT

-1698 DVNENNLALLGLLGL
+1698 DVNENNLSLLGLLGL
-1713 TGAGLLVVGRRKR
+1713 TGAGLLAVGRRKR
-1726 QTK
+1726 QIK

>member
-1 MLSKNNYKLSNQKLS
+1 M
-16 AKKQRFKI
+16 
-24 KKLSVGVASVLV
+24 
-36 GTLFATYTGAEQA
+36 
-49 SADTQVEPAVAT
+49 
-61 ETDESTSETKTFKV
+61 
-75 VEGAD
+75 
-80 NVAETTPE
+80 
-88 TSAPV
+88 
-93 EAPAETSE
+93 
-101 TVAEA
+101 
-106 PEAEA
+106 
-111 TAAPAEESAVADVEV
+111 
-126 SETPEKATTEE
+126 
-137 ADAKTPVVEEKT
+137 
-149 EEVKAPAVAETKVAQ
+149 
-164 SSGFR
+164 
-169 AAKADEAKV
+169 
-178 YSLSGQQPYVDSTGK
+178 
-193 MSTGKVTSMDGY
+193 
-205 VNKKKHTSNREEV
+205 
-218 RVEVKFVPSAPKS
+218 
-231 SKALPISVE
+231 
-240 LTGNANYTIPDNIKI
+240 
-255 NGKTVRLTGDGY
+255 
-267 FYASGVTVEPNA
+267 
-279 ENLIEFTI
+279 
-287 TVTGRLNK
+287 
-295 VTAFNVWITTA
+295 
-306 RQGYARP
+306 
-313 FEAKASDANKAFR
+313 
-326 TNSLVATNTFD
+326 
-337 PKAYSNVIQELE
+337 
-349 APADKVEQV
+349 
-358 EVPYETVYK
+358 
-367 ADPELLGGQRQVE
+367 E

-430 AIPFTT
+430 AIPFVT
-436 VYEEDPNMKVTDKEV
+436 VYEEDPTMKVTDKEV

-457 AGQKVTTKSYTLN
+457 AGQKVTTKTYTLN

-525 GASTKVYDS
+525 GASTKVYDPV
-534 LNGTATATFS
+534 NGTATATFS

-558 VVLVEKS
+558 VVLVENS
-565 GVVGK
+565 GVV

-618 DAAIKPLES
+618 DTAIKPLES

-661 NENSLVNNKALVN
+661 NENSLINNKALVN

-687 NTGRNKQEFKKNG
+687 NTGQNKQEFKKFG

-721 FSVTPNLVPTIVYK
+721 LSVTPNLIPTIVYK

-772 DEYTPKDDTPIEVS
+772 DEYTPKDDTPIEEVS

-818 PKAHFEATTPTN
+818 PKAHFEVTTPTN
-830 EVIEVGTKP
+830 EIIEVGTKP

-849 TTYVTDEKMRADD
+849 TIYVTDEKMRADA

-885 NTGKVTAQA
+885 NTGKVTAQP
-894 PQTVIT
+894 PQEVIT
-900 AQPITRQIKRGVGK
+900 AKPITHQIKRGVGK
-914 ETSIPYTTTY
+914 ETSLPYTTIY

-1036 RGTGKTTVVAK
+1036 RGTGKTTIVAK

-1064 VVAGVDGIIHPNGK
+1064 VVAGVDGVVHPNGK
-1078 VLTEVVARVVEV
+1078 VLTEVVARV
-1090 GTKPV
+1090 
-1095 VVETAI
+1095 I
-1101 EPQVIYQ
+1101 E
-1108 NDPTMKKDD
+1108 
-1117 PEVVV
+1117 
-1122 VAGTAGKTIE
+1122 
-1132 TTTFTVDEQTGE
+1132 
-1144 VSSDTAVETIKAID
+1144 
-1158 RVIKRG
+1158 
-1164 SGEENQIPYQTRYE
+1164 
-1178 ADETMVNGTTAVK
+1178 
-1191 VAGQLGIK
+1191 
-1199 HPNGTT
+1199 
-1205 TKEPVTELILVGTK
+1205 
-1219 PVVVETAI
+1219 
-1227 EPQVIYQD
+1227 
-1235 DPTMKKDD
+1235 
-1243 PEVIMVA
+1243 
-1250 GTAGKTIETT
+1250 
-1260 TFAVNEQTGELSS
+1260 
-1273 SVATETIA
+1273 
-1281 ATDRVIKRGSG
+1281 
-1292 EETQIPYQTR
+1292 
-1302 YEADATKQ
+1302 
-1310 NGTKAVKVA
+1310 
-1319 GQVGTKHPNGTTTK
+1319 
-1333 EPVTELILVGTK
+1333 
-1345 PVVVETTIEPQVIYQ
+1345 
-1360 DDPTMKK
+1360 
-1367 DDPEVIVVAGTAGK
+1367 
-1381 TIETTT
+1381 
-1387 FAVNEQT
+1387 
-1394 GELSSS
+1394 
-1400 VATETLKAIDRVI
+1400 
-1413 KRGSGEE
+1413 
-1420 TQIPYQTRYEADA
+1420 
-1433 TKQNGTTAVKVAGQ
+1433 
-1447 VGIKHPNGTTTKEPV
+1447 
-1462 TELILVGT
+1462 VGT

-1513 FAVNEQTGEL
+1513 FTVNEQTGEV
-1523 SSSVATETLKAIDRV
+1523 SSSTAVETIKAIDHV

-1544 EETQIPYQTRY
+1544 EENQIPYQTRY
-1555 KGDESL
+1555 EADETM
-1561 AKGERVVAI
+1561 ANGTTAVKVA
-1570 PGQVGIKHPNGT
+1570 GQVGIKHPNGT

-1609 LCEADPT
+1609 LCEANPT

-1698 DVNENNLALLGLLGL
+1698 DVNENNLSLLGLLGL
-1713 TGAGLLVVGRRKR
+1713 TGAGLLAVGRRKR
-1726 QTK
+1726 QIK

>member
-1 MLSKNNYKLSNQKLS
+1 
-16 AKKQRFKI
+16 
-24 KKLSVGVASVLV
+24 
-36 GTLFATYTGAEQA
+36 
-49 SADTQVEPAVAT
+49 
-61 ETDESTSETKTFKV
+61 
-75 VEGAD
+75 
-80 NVAETTPE
+80 
-88 TSAPV
+88 
-93 EAPAETSE
+93 
-101 TVAEA
+101 
-106 PEAEA
+106 
-111 TAAPAEESAVADVEV
+111 
-126 SETPEKATTEE
+126 
-137 ADAKTPVVEEKT
+137 
-149 EEVKAPAVAETKVAQ
+149 
-164 SSGFR
+164 
-169 AAKADEAKV
+169 
-178 YSLSGQQPYVDSTGK
+178 
-193 MSTGKVTSMDGY
+193 MD
-205 VNKKKHTSNREEV
+205 KKKHTTRSEVV
-218 RVEVKFVPSAPKS
+218 RVEVKYVPSAKTG
-231 SKALPISVE
+231 KELPISIE
-240 LTGNANYTIPDNIKI
+240 LTSNSNYELPSSIKV
-255 NGKTVRLTGDGY
+255 NGTSVALTGDGY
-267 FYASGVTVEPNA
+267 YYSKNVKVRPN
-279 ENLIEFTI
+279 EESLIEFT
-287 TVTGRLNK
+287 VNVSGRLNK
-295 VTAFNVWITTA
+295 VTSFNIYIATA
-306 RQGYARP
+306 NQGYGQP
-313 FEAKASDANKAFR
+313 FPAKHQGQAFI
-326 TNSLVATNTFD
+326 NNALVATNKFD
-337 PKAYSNVIQELE
+337 SKAYNDVIQELE

-430 AIPFTT
+430 AIPFVT
-436 VYEEDPNMKVTDKEV
+436 VYEEDPTMKVTDKEV

-457 AGQKVTTKSYTLN
+457 AGQKVTTKTYTLN
-470 EQTGELTTQE
+470 EQTGDLTTQE

-525 GASTKVYDS
+525 GASTKVYDPVNS
-534 LNGTATATFS
+534 TATATFS

-558 VVLVEKS
+558 VVLVENS
-565 GVVGK
+565 GVV

-618 DAAIKPLES
+618 DTAIKPLES

-661 NENSLVNNKALVN
+661 NENSLINNKALVN

-687 NTGRNKQEFKKNG
+687 NTCQNKQEFKKFG

-721 FSVTPNLVPTIVYK
+721 LSVTPNLIPTIVYK

-818 PKAHFEATTPTN
+818 PKAHFEVTTPTN
-830 EVIEVGTKP
+830 EIIEVGTKP

-849 TTYVTDEKMRADD
+849 TIYVTDEKMRADAR
-862 PEVVLVEG
+862 EVVLVEG

-885 NTGKVTAQA
+885 NTGKVTAQP
-894 PQTVIT
+894 PQEVIT
-900 AQPITRQIKRGVGK
+900 AKPITHQIKRGVGK
-914 ETSIPYTTTY
+914 ETSLPYTTIY

-1064 VVAGVDGIIHPNGK
+1064 VVAGVDGVVHPNGK
-1078 VLTEVVARVVEV
+1078 VLTEVVARV
-1090 GTKPV
+1090 
-1095 VVETAI
+1095 I
-1101 EPQVIYQ
+1101 E
-1108 NDPTMKKDD
+1108 
-1117 PEVVV
+1117 
-1122 VAGTAGKTIE
+1122 
-1132 TTTFTVDEQTGE
+1132 
-1144 VSSDTAVETIKAID
+1144 
-1158 RVIKRG
+1158 
-1164 SGEENQIPYQTRYE
+1164 
-1178 ADETMVNGTTAVK
+1178 
-1191 VAGQLGIK
+1191 
-1199 HPNGTT
+1199 
-1205 TKEPVTELILVGTK
+1205 VGTK

-1243 PEVIMVA
+1243 PEVIVIP

-1273 SVATETIA
+1273 SVATEMI
-1281 ATDRVIKRGSG
+1281 
-1292 EETQIPYQTR
+1292 
-1302 YEADATKQ
+1302 
-1310 NGTKAVKVA
+1310 
-1319 GQVGTKHPNGTTTK
+1319 
-1333 EPVTELILVGTK
+1333 
-1345 PVVVETTIEPQVIYQ
+1345 
-1360 DDPTMKK
+1360 
-1367 DDPEVIVVAGTAGK
+1367 
-1381 TIETTT
+1381 
-1387 FAVNEQT
+1387 
-1394 GELSSS
+1394 
-1400 VATETLKAIDRVI
+1400 KAIDRVI

-1433 TKQNGTTAVKVAGQ
+1433 TKTNGEKAVKVAGQ

-1500 VPGTAGKTIETTT
+1500 IPGTAGKTIETTT

-1523 SSSVATETLKAIDRV
+1523 SSSVATETIAAIDRV

-1555 KGDESL
+1555 KCDESL

-1698 DVNENNLALLGLLGL
+1698 DVNENNLSLLGLLGF
-1713 TGAGLLVVGRRKR
+1713 TGAGLLAVGRRKR
-1726 QTK
+1726 QIK

>member
-1 MLSKNNYKLSNQKLS
+1 MTPAPAIQAETEAPVVDTEASE
-16 AKKQRFKI
+16 
-24 KKLSVGVASVLV
+24 ASVN
-36 GTLFATYTGAEQA
+36 TEAK
-49 SADTQVEPAVAT
+49 AVT
-61 ETDESTSETKTFKV
+61 
-75 VEGAD
+75 
-80 NVAETTPE
+80 N
-88 TSAPV
+88 
-93 EAPAETSE
+93 
-101 TVAEA
+101 
-106 PEAEA
+106 
-111 TAAPAEESAVADVEV
+111 
-126 SETPEKATTEE
+126 E
-137 ADAKTPVVEEKT
+137 ADPVPVVENEYS
-149 EEVKAPAVAETKVAQ
+149 Q

-169 AAKADEAKV
+169 AAKANEVKVYILDSQVAIKNGGAKV
-178 YSLSGQQPYVDSTGK
+178 TA
-193 MSTGKVTSMDGY
+193 MDGY
-205 VNKKKHTSNREEV
+205 VDKKKHTTRSEVV
-218 RVEVKFVPSAPKS
+218 RVEVKYVPSAKTG
-231 SKALPISVE
+231 KELPISIE
-240 LTGNANYTIPDNIKI
+240 LTSNSNYELPSSIKV
-255 NGKTVRLTGDGY
+255 NGTSVALTGDGY
-267 FYASGVTVEPNA
+267 YYSKNVKVRPN
-279 ENLIEFTI
+279 EESVIEFT
-287 TVTGRLNK
+287 VNVSGRLNK
-295 VTAFNVWITTA
+295 VTSFNIYIATA
-306 RQGYARP
+306 NQGYAQP
-313 FEAKASDANKAFR
+313 FPAKHQGQAFI
-326 TNSLVATNTFD
+326 NNALVATNKFD
-337 PKAYSNVIQELE
+337 SKAYNDVIQELE
-349 APADKVEQV
+349 APDNKVEQV

-380 KKGVSGQKTVITTHV
+380 KKGVSGKKTVITTHV

-430 AIPFTT
+430 AIPFVT
-436 VYEEDPNMKVTDKEV
+436 VYEEDPTMKVTDKEV

-457 AGQKVTTKSYTLN
+457 AGQKVTTKTYTLN

-525 GASTKVYDS
+525 GASTKVYDPV
-534 LNGTATATFS
+534 NGTATATFS

-558 VVLVEKS
+558 VVLVENS

-661 NENSLVNNKALVN
+661 NENSLINNKALVN

-687 NTGRNKQEFKKNG
+687 NTGQNKQEFKKFG

-721 FSVTPNLVPTIVYK
+721 LSVTPNLIPTIVYK

-818 PKAHFEATTPTN
+818 PKAHFEVTTPTN
-830 EVIEVGTKP
+830 EIIEVGTKP

-849 TTYVTDEKMRADD
+849 TIYVTDEKMRADA

-885 NTGKVTAQA
+885 NTGKVTAQP
-894 PQTVIT
+894 PQEVIT
-900 AQPITRQIKRGVGK
+900 AKPITHQIKRGVGK
-914 ETSIPYTTTY
+914 ETSLPYTTIY

-1022 PTVETTPAVDQIVK
+1022 PTVETTPVVDQIVK
-1036 RGTGKTTVVAK
+1036 RGTGKTTIVAK

-1064 VVAGVDGIIHPNGK
+1064 VVAGVDGVVHQNGK
-1078 VLTEVVARVVEV
+1078 VLTEVVARV
-1090 GTKPV
+1090 
-1095 VVETAI
+1095 I
-1101 EPQVIYQ
+1101 E
-1108 NDPTMKKDD
+1108 
-1117 PEVVV
+1117 
-1122 VAGTAGKTIE
+1122 
-1132 TTTFTVDEQTGE
+1132 
-1144 VSSDTAVETIKAID
+1144 
-1158 RVIKRG
+1158 
-1164 SGEENQIPYQTRYE
+1164 
-1178 ADETMVNGTTAVK
+1178 
-1191 VAGQLGIK
+1191 
-1199 HPNGTT
+1199 
-1205 TKEPVTELILVGTK
+1205 VGTK

-1243 PEVIMVA
+1243 PEVIVVP

-1260 TFAVNEQTGELSS
+1260 TFTVNEQTGEVSS
-1273 SVATETIA
+1273 STAVETIKA
-1281 ATDRVIKRGSG
+1281 IDHVIKRGSG
-1292 EETQIPYQTR
+1292 EENQIPYQTR
-1302 YEADATKQ
+1302 YEAD
-1310 NGTKAVKVA
+1310 
-1319 GQVGTKHPNGTTTK
+1319 
-1333 EPVTELILVGTK
+1333 
-1345 PVVVETTIEPQVIYQ
+1345 ET
-1360 DDPTMKK
+1360 M
-1367 DDPEVIVVAGTAGK
+1367 A
-1381 TIETTT
+1381 
-1387 FAVNEQT
+1387 
-1394 GELSSS
+1394 
-1400 VATETLKAIDRVI
+1400 
-1413 KRGSGEE
+1413 
-1420 TQIPYQTRYEADA
+1420 
-1433 TKQNGTTAVKVAGQ
+1433 NGTTAVKVAGQ

-1523 SSSVATETLKAIDRV
+1523 SSSVATEMIKAIDRVIKRGSGEETQIPYQTRYKADATKTNGEKAVKVAGQVGIKHPNGTVTKEPVTELILVGTKPVVVETAIEPQVIYQDDPTMKKDDPEVIVVPGTAGKTIETTTFAVNEQTGELSSSVATETIAAIDRV

-1678 PVAKVETPKAQPKVE
+1678 PAAKVETPKAQPKVE

-1698 DVNENNLALLGLLGL
+1698 DVNENNLSLLGLLGL
-1713 TGAGLLVVGRRKR
+1713 TGAGLLAVGRRKR
-1726 QTK
+1726 QIK

>member
-1 MLSKNNYKLSNQKLS
+1 M
-16 AKKQRFKI
+16 
-24 KKLSVGVASVLV
+24 
-36 GTLFATYTGAEQA
+36 
-49 SADTQVEPAVAT
+49 
-61 ETDESTSETKTFKV
+61 
-75 VEGAD
+75 
-80 NVAETTPE
+80 
-88 TSAPV
+88 
-93 EAPAETSE
+93 
-101 TVAEA
+101 
-106 PEAEA
+106 
-111 TAAPAEESAVADVEV
+111 
-126 SETPEKATTEE
+126 
-137 ADAKTPVVEEKT
+137 
-149 EEVKAPAVAETKVAQ
+149 
-164 SSGFR
+164 
-169 AAKADEAKV
+169 
-178 YSLSGQQPYVDSTGK
+178 
-193 MSTGKVTSMDGY
+193 
-205 VNKKKHTSNREEV
+205 
-218 RVEVKFVPSAPKS
+218 
-231 SKALPISVE
+231 
-240 LTGNANYTIPDNIKI
+240 
-255 NGKTVRLTGDGY
+255 
-267 FYASGVTVEPNA
+267 
-279 ENLIEFTI
+279 
-287 TVTGRLNK
+287 
-295 VTAFNVWITTA
+295 
-306 RQGYARP
+306 
-313 FEAKASDANKAFR
+313 
-326 TNSLVATNTFD
+326 
-337 PKAYSNVIQELE
+337 
-349 APADKVEQV
+349 
-358 EVPYETVYK
+358 
-367 ADPELLGGQRQVE
+367 
-380 KKGVSGQKTVITTHV
+380 
-395 LGANN
+395 
-400 QFVAKTSE
+400 
-408 EITKQPEAE
+408 
-417 IVRVGTKAETTTE
+417 
-430 AIPFTT
+430 
-436 VYEEDPNMKVTDKEV
+436 
-451 IAVAGV
+451 
-457 AGQKVTTKSYTLN
+457 
-470 EQTGELTTQE
+470 
-480 TVKVTDP
+480 
-487 VNQVI
+487 
-492 KHGPSGEINYQ
+492 
-503 TEYRENKNL
+503 
-512 TAGETKVIQAGKK
+512 
-525 GASTKVYDS
+525 
-534 LNGTATATFS
+534 
-544 PKTEASVTREPQLI
+544 TREPQLI
-558 VVLVEKS
+558 VVLVENS

-661 NENSLVNNKALVN
+661 NENSLINNKALVN

-687 NTGRNKQEFKKNG
+687 NTGQNKQEFKKFG

-721 FSVTPNLVPTIVYK
+721 LSVTPNLIPTIVYK

-818 PKAHFEATTPTN
+818 PKAHFEVTTPTN
-830 EVIEVGTKP
+830 EIIEVGTKP

-849 TTYVTDEKMRADD
+849 TIYVTDEKMRADA

-885 NTGKVTAQA
+885 NTGKVTAQP
-894 PQTVIT
+894 PQEVIT
-900 AQPITRQIKRGVGK
+900 AKPITHQIKRGVGK
-914 ETSIPYTTTY
+914 ETSLPYTTIYQASEKLDLNKQEIKVKGKNGVLQPNGVVTRAAVTEIILVGIPYTTIY

-1022 PTVETTPAVDQIVK
+1022 PTVETTPVVDQIVK
-1036 RGTGKTTVVAK
+1036 RGTGKTTIVAK

-1064 VVAGVDGIIHPNGK
+1064 VVAGVDGVVHQNGK
-1078 VLTEVVARVVEV
+1078 VLTEVVARVIEV

-1108 NDPTMKKDD
+1108 DDPTMKKDD
-1117 PEVVV
+1117 PEVIVVPGTAGKTIETVIEVGTKPVV
-1122 VAGTAGKTIE
+1122 VETAIEPQVIYQDDPTMKKDDPEVIVVPGTAGKTIE
-1132 TTTFTVDEQTGE
+1132 TTTFTVNEQTGE
-1144 VSSDTAVETIKAID
+1144 VSSSTAVETIKAID

-1178 ADETMVNGTTAVK
+1178 ADETMA
-1191 VAGQLGIK
+1191 
-1199 HPNGTT
+1199 
-1205 TKEPVTELILVGTK
+1205 
-1219 PVVVETAI
+1219 
-1227 EPQVIYQD
+1227 
-1235 DPTMKKDD
+1235 
-1243 PEVIMVA
+1243 
-1250 GTAGKTIETT
+1250 
-1260 TFAVNEQTGELSS
+1260 
-1273 SVATETIA
+1273 
-1281 ATDRVIKRGSG
+1281 
-1292 EETQIPYQTR
+1292 
-1302 YEADATKQ
+1302 
-1310 NGTKAVKVA
+1310 
-1319 GQVGTKHPNGTTTK
+1319 
-1333 EPVTELILVGTK
+1333 
-1345 PVVVETTIEPQVIYQ
+1345 
-1360 DDPTMKK
+1360 
-1367 DDPEVIVVAGTAGK
+1367 
-1381 TIETTT
+1381 
-1387 FAVNEQT
+1387 
-1394 GELSSS
+1394 
-1400 VATETLKAIDRVI
+1400 
-1413 KRGSGEE
+1413 
-1420 TQIPYQTRYEADA
+1420 
-1433 TKQNGTTAVKVAGQ
+1433 NGTTAVKVAGQ

-1523 SSSVATETLKAIDRV
+1523 SSSVATEMIKAIDRV

-1544 EETQIPYQTRY
+1544 EE
-1555 KGDESL
+1555 
-1561 AKGERVVAI
+1561 
-1570 PGQVGIKHPNGT
+1570 GIKHPNGT

-1678 PVAKVETPKAQPKVE
+1678 PAAKVETPKAQPKVE

-1698 DVNENNLALLGLLGL
+1698 DVNENNLSLLGLLGL
-1713 TGAGLLVVGRRKR
+1713 TGAGLLAVGRRKR
-1726 QTK
+1726 QIK

>member
-1 MLSKNNYKLSNQKLS
+1 
-16 AKKQRFKI
+16 
-24 KKLSVGVASVLV
+24 
-36 GTLFATYTGAEQA
+36 
-49 SADTQVEPAVAT
+49 
-61 ETDESTSETKTFKV
+61 
-75 VEGAD
+75 
-80 NVAETTPE
+80 
-88 TSAPV
+88 
-93 EAPAETSE
+93 
-101 TVAEA
+101 
-106 PEAEA
+106 
-111 TAAPAEESAVADVEV
+111 
-126 SETPEKATTEE
+126 
-137 ADAKTPVVEEKT
+137 
-149 EEVKAPAVAETKVAQ
+149 
-164 SSGFR
+164 
-169 AAKADEAKV
+169 
-178 YSLSGQQPYVDSTGK
+178 
-193 MSTGKVTSMDGY
+193 MD
-205 VNKKKHTSNREEV
+205 KKKHTTRSEVV
-218 RVEVKFVPSAPKS
+218 RVEVKYVPSAKTG
-231 SKALPISVE
+231 KELPISIE
-240 LTGNANYTIPDNIKI
+240 LTSNSNYELPSSIKV
-255 NGKTVRLTGDGY
+255 NGTSVALTGDGY
-267 FYASGVTVEPNA
+267 YYSKNVKVRPN
-279 ENLIEFTI
+279 EESLIEFT
-287 TVTGRLNK
+287 VNVSGRLNK
-295 VTAFNVWITTA
+295 VTSFNIYIATA
-306 RQGYARP
+306 NQGYGQP
-313 FEAKASDANKAFR
+313 FPAKHQGQAFI
-326 TNSLVATNTFD
+326 NNALVATNKFD
-337 PKAYSNVIQELE
+337 SKAYNDVIQELE

-395 LGANN
+395 LEANN

-430 AIPFTT
+430 AIPFVT
-436 VYEEDPNMKVTDKEV
+436 VYEEDPTMKVTDKEV

-457 AGQKVTTKSYTLN
+457 AGQKVTTKTYTLN

-525 GASTKVYDS
+525 GASTKVYDPV
-534 LNGTATATFS
+534 NGTATATFS

-558 VVLVEKS
+558 VVLVENS
-565 GVVGK
+565 GVV

-618 DAAIKPLES
+618 DTAIKPLES

-661 NENSLVNNKALVN
+661 NENSLINNKALVN

-687 NTGRNKQEFKKNG
+687 NTGQNKQEFKKFG

-721 FSVTPNLVPTIVYK
+721 LSVTPNLIPTIVYK

-772 DEYTPKDDTPIEVS
+772 DEYTPKDDTPIEEVS

-818 PKAHFEATTPTN
+818 PKAHFEVTTPTN
-830 EVIEVGTKP
+830 EIIEVGTKP

-849 TTYVTDEKMRADD
+849 TIYVTDEKMRADA

-885 NTGKVTAQA
+885 NTGKVTAQP
-894 PQTVIT
+894 PQEVIT
-900 AQPITRQIKRGVGK
+900 AKPITHQIKRGVGK
-914 ETSIPYTTTY
+914 ETSLPYTTIY

-949 GVVTRAAVTEIIL
+949 GVVTRAAVIEIIL

-1022 PTVETTPAVDQIVK
+1022 LTVETTPAVDQIVK
-1036 RGTGKTTVVAK
+1036 RGTGKTTIVAK

-1064 VVAGVDGIIHPNGK
+1064 VVAGVDGVVHPNDK
-1078 VLTEVVARVVEV
+1078 VLTEVVARV
-1090 GTKPV
+1090 
-1095 VVETAI
+1095 I
-1101 EPQVIYQ
+1101 E
-1108 NDPTMKKDD
+1108 
-1117 PEVVV
+1117 
-1122 VAGTAGKTIE
+1122 
-1132 TTTFTVDEQTGE
+1132 
-1144 VSSDTAVETIKAID
+1144 
-1158 RVIKRG
+1158 
-1164 SGEENQIPYQTRYE
+1164 
-1178 ADETMVNGTTAVK
+1178 
-1191 VAGQLGIK
+1191 
-1199 HPNGTT
+1199 
-1205 TKEPVTELILVGTK
+1205 VGTK

-1243 PEVIMVA
+1243 PEVIVIP

-1273 SVATETIA
+1273 SVATEMI
-1281 ATDRVIKRGSG
+1281 
-1292 EETQIPYQTR
+1292 
-1302 YEADATKQ
+1302 
-1310 NGTKAVKVA
+1310 
-1319 GQVGTKHPNGTTTK
+1319 
-1333 EPVTELILVGTK
+1333 
-1345 PVVVETTIEPQVIYQ
+1345 
-1360 DDPTMKK
+1360 
-1367 DDPEVIVVAGTAGK
+1367 
-1381 TIETTT
+1381 
-1387 FAVNEQT
+1387 
-1394 GELSSS
+1394 
-1400 VATETLKAIDRVI
+1400 KAIDRVI

-1433 TKQNGTTAVKVAGQ
+1433 TKTNGEKAVKVAGQ

-1486 DDPTMKKDDPEVIV
+1486 DDPTMKKDDLEVIV
-1500 VPGTAGKTIETTT
+1500 IPGTAGKTIETTT

-1523 SSSVATETLKAIDRV
+1523 SSSVATETIAAIDRV

-1555 KGDESL
+1555 KCDESL

-1645 GELIAEETEEVIA
+1645 GELIA

-1698 DVNENNLALLGLLGL
+1698 DVNENNLSLLGLLGF
-1713 TGAGLLVVGRRKR
+1713 TGAGLLAVGRRKR
-1726 QTK
+1726 QIK